1 MKKNQIFK
9 LVFFLLFVK
18 SVAVAE
24 NPSTNF
30 KNPILPGY
38 HPDPSICRV
47 GDDYYL
53 VNSSFEWYPGLPV
66 YHSKDLVN
74 WQLIS
79 YAVQRP
85 NQVELPVGLKDS
97 RGTYAATI
105 REHNGVFYIINTC
118 VSCKGNF
125 YVTATNPA
133 GPWSDP
139 IWTNTHGI
147 DPSLFWDDDG
157 RSYYIG
163 HGYRGKGERQWESQE
178 GAWMQEINLK
188 KGEMIGEM
196 KQLTYGH
203 ASNARWTEGPHL
215 YKIKGKYLLL
225 VAEGGTGFFH
235 SVTVFNSDNLWGPY
249 VPNHANPVLTHRNLG
264 KDYPI
269 HSVGHADLVQTQK
282 GDWWAVSLGKRY
294 VDGKTLLAR
303 ETFLTPVRFEIIE
316 DVLTPVFNPGI
327 GHIQN
332 ELKRPDLPWS
342 PFPANPVRDNFDKSE
357 LDLEWNFL
365 RTPYIK
371 WYNLNKGILA
381 IQLRSEVL
389 DSMVNPSYIA
399 RRIESHNFSATT
411 YISFKSKKTNEAA
424 GMSLYRASA
433 NHVEFLKVGNEV
445 VLIHTN
451 KKGMSEIARV
461 PYKGDNIVMKVVGN
475 NIKASFYYGENE
487 QNLKLLSENVSIET
501 LTDES
506 ALGFSGPF
514 VGMYATSNGQ
524 KSKAIAFY
532 DWFEYVELNK

>member
-1 MKKNQIFK
+1 MASKKSFCTLILIIAFQTLINAQSTSPE
-9 LVFFLLFVK
+9 LFI
-18 SVAVAE
+18 
-24 NPSTNF
+24 
-30 KNPILPGY
+30 NPILPGY

-47 GDDYYL
+47 GEDYYL

-66 YHSKDLVN
+66 FHSKDLVN
-74 WQLIS
+74 WELIS

-85 NQVELPVGLKDS
+85 KQVELPVGLKDS

-118 VSCKGNF
+118 VACGGNF

-178 GAWMQEINLK
+178 GAWMQEIDLK
-188 KGEMIGEM
+188 TGKMIGEM

-215 YKIKGKYLLL
+215 YKINGKYLLL

-235 SVTVFNSDNLWGPY
+235 SVTVFNSDKLWGPY

-303 ETFLTPVRFEIIE
+303 ETFLMPVRFETIE
-316 DVLTPVFNPGI
+316 GVFTPVFNPGI
-327 GHIQN
+327 GHVQAK
-332 ELKRPDLPWS
+332 LKRPDLPWS
-342 PFPANPVRDNFDKSE
+342 PFPAKPNRDNFDKPE

-365 RTPYIK
+365 RTPYTK
-371 WYNLNKGILA
+371 WFNIENGALK
-381 IQLRSEVL
+381 IQLRPEVV
-389 DSMVNPSYIA
+389 DSLVNPSYIA
-399 RRIESHNFSATT
+399 RRIEQHNFTASTAFT
-411 YISFKSKKTNEAA
+411 FKSKKQNEAA
-424 GMSLYRASA
+424 GMSLYRSST
-433 NHVEFLKVGNEV
+433 NHVEFLKQNNEII
-445 VLIHTN
+445 LIVSD
-451 KKGMSEIARV
+451 KKSKKEIAKV
-461 PYKGDNIVMKVVGN
+461 PFKSEKLVLKIVGN
-475 NIKASFYYGENE
+475 NIKATFYYGENE
-487 QNLKLLSENVSIET
+487 QNMKLLAENVSIET

-506 ALGFSGPF
+506 ALGFSGPY

-524 KSKAIAFY
+524 KSKAVANF
-532 DWFEYVELNK
+532 DWFEYLQK

>member
-1 MKKNQIFK
+1 MKTH
-9 LVFFLLFVK
+9 FFLITIFLLLVN
-18 SVAVAE
+18 SVEGVE
-24 NPSTNF
+24 NNSTDF
-30 KNPILPGY
+30 KNPILSGY

-66 YHSKDLVN
+66 FHSKDLVN
-74 WQLIS
+74 WELIS

-85 NQVELPVGLKDS
+85 MQVELPIGLKDS

-105 REHNGVFYIINTC
+105 REHKGIFYIINTC
-118 VSCKGNF
+118 VACKGNF

-163 HGYRGKGERQWESQE
+163 HGYRGTGERQWESQE
-178 GAWMQEINLK
+178 GAWMQEIDLK
-188 KGEMIGEM
+188 TGNMIGEM

-215 YKIKGKYLLL
+215 YKIDGKYLLL
-225 VAEGGTGFFH
+225 VAEGGTGFH
-235 SVTVFNSDNLWGPY
+235 HAVTVFNSDKLWGPY

-264 KDYPI
+264 KDFPI
-269 HSVGHADLVQTQK
+269 HSVGHADLIQTQK
-282 GDWWAVSLGKRY
+282 GDWWAVSLGKRL

-303 ETFLTPVRFEIIE
+303 ETFLTPVKFEKQE
-316 DVLTPVFNPGI
+316 GVMTPVFNPGI
-327 GHIQN
+327 GKVQS

-342 PFPANPVRDNFDKSE
+342 PFTPKQFRDNFDKPE

-365 RTPYIK
+365 RTPYTK
-371 WYNLNKGILA
+371 WYNVEKGLLN
-381 IQLRSEVL
+381 IQLRPEIL

-399 RRIESHNFSATT
+399 RRIEHHNFTAST
-411 YISFKSKKTNEAA
+411 SFNFKSKKTNEAV
-424 GMSLYRASA
+424 GMSLYRSST
-433 NHVEFLKVGNEV
+433 NHVTFVKQGVDLVLIRSDKKGKTELARKTFKSEKIVLKV
-445 VLIHTN
+445 I
-451 KKGMSEIARV
+451 
-461 PYKGDNIVMKVVGN
+461 GN
-475 NIKASFYYGENE
+475 NINASFYFGENE
-487 QNLKLLSENVSIET
+487 QNMTLFAENVNIDT
-501 LTDES
+501 LCDEL
-506 ALGFSGPF
+506 ALGFSGPY

-524 KSKAIAFY
+524 KSKAVANF
-532 DWFEYVELNK
+532 DWFEYKEIIK

>member
-1 MKKNQIFK
+1 MKKLTLLIAFSVL
-9 LVFFLLFVK
+9 LVNSVIAVENK
-18 SVAVAE
+18 S
-24 NPSTNF
+24 TDF
-30 KNPILPGY
+30 KNPILSGY

-66 YHSKDLVN
+66 FHSKDLVN
-74 WQLIS
+74 WKLIS

-85 NQVELPVGLKDS
+85 MQVELPVGLKDS

-118 VSCKGNF
+118 VNCKGNF

-163 HGYRGKGERQWESQE
+163 HGYRAKGERQWDAQE
-178 GAWMQEINLK
+178 GAWMQEIDLK
-188 KGEMIGEM
+188 TGKMIGEM
-196 KQLTYGH
+196 KQLTHGH

-215 YKIKGKYLLL
+215 YKIDGKYLLL
-225 VAEGGTGFFH
+225 VAEGGTGFH
-235 SVTVFNSDNLWGPY
+235 HAVTVFNSDKLWGPY
-249 VPNHANPVLTHRNLG
+249 IPNHANPVLTHRNLG

-269 HSVGHADLVQTQK
+269 HSVGHADLIQTQK
-282 GDWWAVSLGKRY
+282 GDWWAVSLGKRF

-303 ETFLTPVRFEIIE
+303 ETFLTPVKFETIE
-316 DVLTPVFNPGI
+316 GVMTPVFNPGI
-327 GHIQN
+327 GKIQTK
-332 ELKRPDLPWS
+332 LKRPDLPWA
-342 PFPANPVRDNFDKSE
+342 PFAEKPARDNFDKSE

-365 RTPYIK
+365 RTPYTK
-371 WYNLNKGILA
+371 WYTLDKGVVN
-381 IQLRSEVL
+381 IQLRPEVL

-399 RRIESHNFSATT
+399 RRIEHHNFTAITQFT
-411 YISFKSKKTNEAA
+411 FKSKKPNEAA
-424 GMSLYRASA
+424 GISLYRSST
-433 NHVEFLKVGNEV
+433 NHVEFLKIGNEL
-445 VLIHTN
+445 VLIHSN
-451 KKGMSEIARV
+451 KKGKTEYARV
-461 PYKGDNIVMKVVGN
+461 PFKSDNVVMKVIGN
-475 NIKASFYYGENE
+475 NIKASFYYGDNE

-501 LTDES
+501 LTDET

-514 VGMYATSNGQ
+514 IGMYATSKGQ
-524 KSKAIAFY
+524 KTKTVANF
-532 DWFEYVELNK
+532 DWFEYKEITK